1 MLKQRAGT
9 FALALG
15 ICLCAGQL
23 VANAPALAVGTAST
37 ATTAAAQ
44 AAAPVA
50 PRVSLSS
57 TTRSLPWGSY
67 VGFTSRAVD
76 PRNGKPV
83 YGGLALLQR
92 WYGRGW
98 KTVGVKRFY
107 STGAA
112 SFRIKP
118 NVSTTY
124 RVDLQGLNAAYRP
137 NHSGSVRVTVRASGI
152 KVLGE
157 ARKLTGKPYRYGAA
171 GPRAFDC
178 SGLTQYVY
186 RRVPGVRLPHN
197 ANAQQRYGRAVG
209 KAQARV
215 GDLIVVRSG
224 SYGYHVGIYA
234 GGGYMYDAPR
244 PGVRVGKHKIWT
256 RNYVVRRFV

>member
-1 MLKQRAGT
+1 MLENSGRRAGKL
-9 FALALG
+9 ALALG

-23 VANAPALAVGTAST
+23 VANAPALAEDTVST
-37 ATTAAAQ
+37 STTAVVQ
-44 AAAPVA
+44 AA
-50 PRVSLSS
+50 PRVSLTS
-57 TTRSLPWGSY
+57 TTRNLPWGSY

-76 PRNGKPV
+76 PTTGKPV

-98 KTVGVKRFY
+98 KTVQVKRFY

-137 NHSGSVRVTVRASGI
+137 NHSGSVRVNVRPSGI

-157 ARKLTGKPYRYGAA
+157 ARKLVGRPYVFGAA

-178 SGLTQYVY
+178 SGFTKYVY
-186 RRVPGVRLPHN
+186 RRVPGIKLPHK
-197 ANAQQRYGRAVG
+197 ANLQQRYGRAVS
-209 KAQARV
+209 KAGARA

-224 SYGYHVGIYA
+224 SYGYHVGVYA
-234 GGGYMYDAPR
+234 GGGYMYDSPH
-244 PGVRVGKHKIWT
+244 PGARVGKHKIWT
-256 RNYVVRRFV
+256 RSYVVRRLV